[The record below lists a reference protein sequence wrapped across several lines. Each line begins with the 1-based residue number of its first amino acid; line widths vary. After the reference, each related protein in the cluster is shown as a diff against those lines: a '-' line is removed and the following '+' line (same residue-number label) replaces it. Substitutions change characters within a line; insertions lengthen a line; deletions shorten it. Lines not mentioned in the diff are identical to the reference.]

1 MMKLAT
7 TALVLLAALSAPA
20 FAGACDGDLPALKSQ
35 LAASTAEPDVR
46 AQIEDMVL
54 QAEKFC
60 AEGNEQQAADVI
72 ADATSVL
79 AGQ

>member
-1 MMKLAT
+1 MKPALPTIILLAT
-7 TALVLLAALSAPA
+7 LSAPA
-20 FAGACDGDLPALKSQ
+20 SAGTCDADLAALKSQ
-35 LAASTAEPDVR
+35 IASGTLQPDVR

-54 QAEKFC
+54 HAEKFC